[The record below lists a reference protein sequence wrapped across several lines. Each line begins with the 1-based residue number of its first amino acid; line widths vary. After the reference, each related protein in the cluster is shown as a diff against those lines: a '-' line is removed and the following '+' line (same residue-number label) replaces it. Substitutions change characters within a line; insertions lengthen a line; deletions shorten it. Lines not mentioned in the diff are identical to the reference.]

1 MFTILLQGKEALS
14 QAVELLRSGE
24 LVAFPTETV
33 YGLGGLALDSNV
45 VKKIFVAKGRPPDN
59 PLILHIGQLQ
69 QLQQLSREPPPAAYQ
84 LAKAFWPGPL
94 TLILLKQPHLPD
106 EVTGGLD
113 SVAVRM
119 PAHPLA
125 LALLQALG
133 EPLAA
138 PSANLSGHPSPTSA
152 SHVLEDLSGRIA
164 AVVDGGE
171 CRLGLESTVLSLLDP
186 ERPLLLRP
194 GPIGVQKLEDC
205 LGISIESHLGE
216 EQKRLSPGT
225 RYRHYAPKAPLRLF
239 FSKEELLRHRA
250 SAVSCRRGWLLP
262 PAHPAAAQ
270 IGAYLPLE
278 ARLLY
283 RHLRL
288 CDEQNVEE
296 ICALCDSSIR
306 AQPDLLDRLLRAAAM
321 ELGVGD
327 LEADNADDDQSE

>member
-1 MFTILLQGKEALS
+1 MFTILLQAREALS
-14 QAVELLRSGE
+14 RAVELLRSGE

-33 YGLGGLALDSNV
+33 YGLGGLALDGNV
-45 VKKIFVAKGRPPDN
+45 IKKIFTAKGRPSDN
-59 PLILHIGQLQ
+59 PLILHIGQLR
-69 QLQQLSREPPPAAYQ
+69 QLELLAREVPPVAYQ

-94 TLILLKQPHLPD
+94 TLILPKQFHLPD

-171 CRLGLESTVLSLLDP
+171 CPLGLESTVLSLLDP
-186 ERPLLLRP
+186 KRPLLLRP
-194 GPIGVQKLEDC
+194 GPISAQQLEDC
-205 LGISIESHLGE
+205 LRIAVESRPEE

-239 FSKEELLRHRA
+239 FSEEELLCYRI
-250 SAVSCRRGWLLP
+250 SAVSCRRSWLLP

-270 IGAYLPLE
+270 IGAYLALE
-278 ARLLY
+278 AHLLY

-288 CDEQNVEE
+288 CDKEQVEE
-296 ICALCDSSIR
+296 ICALCDSSIT
-306 AQPDLLDRLLRAAAM
+306 AQPDLLDRLLRAAGCCY
-321 ELGVGD
+321 EVRHGR
-327 LEADNADDDQSE
+327 S